1 MVSLPELAEPL
12 LEATYDSDLLV
23 EPCDEGLAAVVH
35 EAVGEGSLFA
45 QRTGYHAD
53 ILRPN
58 IVETLPAG
66 WRDRLVS
73 LEGVPNADALAPLD
87 LLVVKLR
94 VGREN
99 NLEMVRA
106 VMRGAPFTSDELRA
120 KLDATAMEEREVV
133 RVCAWLEK
141 IFGD

>member
-1 MVSLPELAEPL
+1 M
-12 LEATYDSDLLV
+12 
-23 EPCDEGLAAVVH
+23 
-35 EAVGEGSLFA
+35 
-45 QRTGYHAD
+45 
-53 ILRPN
+53 
-58 IVETLPAG
+58 
-66 WRDRLVS
+66 S

-99 NLEMVRA
+99 DLEMVRA
-106 VMRGAPFTSDELRA
+106 VMRPPPFTSDELRA